1 MPASEKKAEAKL
13 IKSASG
19 FGKALVLALQVKGKP
34 NRRVMDAMQKHALA
48 MVRSNLRLKLA
59 AEQNDKILNAPIQN
73 KGGDYVTAH
82 REEKL
87 RALLRKYRID
97 PSSSNAYYSLSLQLA
112 IDFHTGFKEVAIRQP
127 KRPQWS
133 GRDGRLLTF
142 LIAKI
147 RTQSKTDR
155 STTSLVRELKR
166 QFPELYGDYSDQ
178 TLKVRYFKAIRGQE
192 VRYFEAIRGQVA
204 VR

>member
-19 FGKALVLALQVKGKP
+19 FGKALILALEAKGKP
-34 NRRVMDAMQKHALA
+34 NRRVMDAMKKHALA
-48 MVRSNLRLKLA
+48 MVRSQLRLKLA
-59 AEQNDKILNAPIQN
+59 AEQNDEILNAPIQN
-73 KGGDYVTAH
+73 KGSDYVTAH

-87 RALLRKYRID
+87 RALLQKYRID
-97 PSSSNAYYSLSLQLA
+97 PSSPNAYYSLSLQLA
-112 IDFHTGFKEVAIRQP
+112 IDFHPGFKAVSIRQP

-133 GRDGRLLTF
+133 GGDGRLLIF

-147 RTQSKTDR
+147 RGQSKTDR

-166 QFPELYGDYSDQ
+166 QFPKLYGNYSDQ
-178 TLKVRYFKAIRGQE
+178 TLKVRYF
-192 VRYFEAIRGQVA
+192 EAIRGHA

>member
-1 MPASEKKAEAKL
+1 MSASEKKAEAEL
-13 IKSASG
+13 IKGASG
-19 FGKALVLALQVKGKP
+19 FVKALILTVEAKGKP

-48 MVRSNLRLKLA
+48 MVRSDVRLKLA
-59 AEQNDKILNAPIQN
+59 AEQNEEILNAPIQD
-73 KGGDYVTAH
+73 KRSDYVTAH

-97 PSSSNAYYSLSLQLA
+97 PSSPDAYYSLSLQLA
-112 IDFHTGFKEVAIRQP
+112 IDFHPGFKSVSIRRP

-133 GRDGRLLTF
+133 GKDGRLLIL
-142 LIAKI
+142 LISMI
-147 RTQSKTDR
+147 RGQSKTDR

-166 QFPELYGDYSDQ
+166 QFPKLYGNYADQ
-178 TLKVRYFKAIRGQE
+178 TLK
-192 VRYFEAIRGQVA
+192 VRYFEAIRGQVT